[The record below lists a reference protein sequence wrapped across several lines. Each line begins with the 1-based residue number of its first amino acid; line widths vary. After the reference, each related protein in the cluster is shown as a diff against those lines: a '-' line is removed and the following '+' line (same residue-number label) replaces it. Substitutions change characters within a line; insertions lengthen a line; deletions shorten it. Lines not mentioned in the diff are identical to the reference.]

1 MTAHLLLDAAAA
13 ILVVAGLAGTL
24 LPAVP
29 GTLLVFA
36 GLFLA
41 AWADGFARV
50 GAGGL
55 AVIGF
60 LAALSWAVDFAGAAL
75 GARRV
80 GASPLALAG
89 ATLGAFAGLFLGI
102 PGLILGPFLGAV
114 AGELAARGSVLRAGK
129 VGVAAWLGLV
139 AAAIAKLA
147 LAFLMVAVFAAFWFL
162 GSAAGVPGSIR
173 T

>member
-24 LPAVP
+24 LPVVP

-50 GAGGL
+50 GMGGL

-60 LAALSWAVDFAGAAL
+60 LAALSWGIDFAGAAL

-89 ATLGAFAGLFLGI
+89 ATLGAFAGLFFGI

-129 VGVAAWLGLV
+129 VGLAAWLGLV

-162 GSAAGVPGSIR
+162 GSAAGVAGSIR